1 MSIYKKIQSVAAD
14 VLREFDQ
21 ATASDD
27 PDKGIWYVAVA
38 PGNGPPDNPGPPV
51 ETPYKVDGAARG
63 VKFKYV
69 TGSDIVASDLQA
81 TMAVIPGLVPS
92 IAGFVKLDGA
102 RYKIVRVDPVPP
114 VGDPVVY
121 RLFFRK

>member
-1 MSIYKKIQSVAAD
+1 MSIYEKMQGVAAS
-14 VLREFDQ
+14 VLRDFDQ

-38 PGNGPPDNPGPPV
+38 TGNGPRDNPGPPV
-51 ETPYKVDGAARG
+51 ETPYKVNGAARG
-63 VKFKYV
+63 VKFKYING
-69 TGSDIVASDLQA
+69 TSIIASDLQA

-92 IAGFVKLDGA
+92 IAGFVKLDGT
-102 RYKIVRVDPVPP
+102 RYKIIRVDPVPP
-114 VGDPVVY
+114 VGVPVVY